1 METIRTVIRQRY
13 PDKSTRFVFPSEI
26 TAAFWRKETL
36 RLTERKTIES
46 SRFISWDRFKEDSF
60 ALFRNERPVNALL
73 RTIFVYRLLEKNR
86 ETGTDF
92 AGIIPKEY
100 ADNSPAF
107 LGYIVRI
114 LPSLGMLAALP
125 KEKCEALDRDF
136 FGTLRRLLHL
146 YREFLSTYGLFEPG
160 YERADLS
167 AIRSPAV
174 IFFPELIEDYG
185 ENAAE
190 LEANPQITVIRC
202 DEKERVGETFHL
214 FENSLH
220 EFDWVFGRITALLEK
235 GTHPEDIAVTVCDE
249 KVLPYFQNAAEGYP
263 VVFSYRGG
271 KNITDYPAGRFFPYL
286 QECADSGFHIEK
298 LKKLLLPGTVPWK
311 HGKQLEALVLAGID
325 SMYVMEEPG
334 KDRNARRL
342 RRALEG
348 EGDKTVSFF
357 SQLHRGILSITE
369 SKTISRLQTALIAF
383 SSAFFDQERWDNVNA
398 RVFEY
403 ALNLCADMKNSLKTV
418 ELPERLSPF
427 QLFLHLL
434 RKSMYVPKAAA
445 GGIPVYPYR
454 VAAGIDPRYHF
465 LVSAHH
471 TAVKAAAS
479 PYGFLRKD
487 QKAVL
492 HLEDRDMSSD
502 FMKVYTLSGKETS
515 VSCVLETFSE
525 KTLVPAYVMKR
536 FPEKI
541 ETEQVPPG
549 SNPFNAD
556 RLFWESAGP
565 GKLPAGPAVL
575 LPLQQLG
582 LRTMADRII
591 RPADQRYNGN
601 PIENA
606 SLREKISERVSKDG
620 IPAVSPTSLERF
632 TRCPFAYLLDAALG
646 RDEPEYEAAY
656 HNAGLAGQ
664 FSHDVLRVLYG
675 RIQDATERFL
685 PDKRE
690 LYNRLAEEAVEEV
703 GGKYYGRGYIFLLPV
718 REEMKGKTLKYVD
731 ALFDLEARHF
741 PGLPVA
747 AVEKEFCTEWK
758 NGNSPPPA
766 AVLRGKIDRLSGT
779 AESAVLLDYKT
790 KNRITRKDITGEADI
805 PPVSFQIPMYV
816 FLAEQNG
823 LTVGRAGYISLM
835 EGKYIPVIKTE
846 EDGKGWFS
854 REELDGRIEEMH
866 RYIGEMLRQIQAG
879 YYPVPDDECSPCA
892 YRSVCR
898 VKYSIG

>member
-1 METIRTVIRQRY
+1 MIRQRY
-13 PDKSTRFVFPSEI
+13 PDKITRFVFPSEI
-26 TAAFWRKETL
+26 AAAFWRKETL
-36 RLTERKTIES
+36 RLTELKAVES
-46 SRFISWDRFKEDSF
+46 SRFLSWDRFKEDSF

-92 AGIIPKEY
+92 AGIISGEY
-100 ADNSPAF
+100 AGNSPAF

-146 YREFLSTYGLFEPG
+146 YREFLSTHGLFEPG

-167 AIRSPAV
+167 AVRFPAV

-185 ENAAE
+185 ENAAL
-190 LEANPQITVIRC
+190 LEANPKITVLSRG
-202 DEKERVGETFHL
+202 EKERAGELFHL

-220 EFDWVFGRITALLEK
+220 EFDWVFGKITALLEK
-235 GTHPEDIAVTVCDE
+235 GTHPDDIAVTVCDE

-271 KNITDYPAGRFFPYL
+271 KNVTDYPAGRFFLYL

-311 HGKQLEALVLAGID
+311 DRKELEALVLAGIN
-325 SMYVMEEPG
+325 SLYVMEEPG

-348 EGDKTVSFF
+348 KGEKMVSFF
-357 SQLHRGILSITE
+357 LRLHRGVLSITE
-369 SKTISRLQTALIAF
+369 SKNISRLRTALIAF

-418 ELPERLSPF
+418 ELPETLSPF
-427 QLFLHLL
+427 QLFLYLL
-434 RKSMYVPKAAA
+434 RNSMYVPKAAA
-445 GGIPVYPYR
+445 GGISVYPYR

-471 TAVKAAAS
+471 TAVQAAAS

-487 QKAVL
+487 QKAAL
-492 HLEDRDMSSD
+492 RLEDRDMSSD

-525 KTLVPAYVMKR
+525 KTLVPAYVMKH

-549 SNPFNAD
+549 CNPFNAD
-556 RLFWESAGP
+556 RLFWESAGAENP
-565 GKLPAGPAVL
+565 PAEPAVL
-575 LPLQQLG
+575 LPLQRLG
-582 LRTMADRII
+582 LRTMTDRII
-591 RPADQRYNGN
+591 RPAGQRYNGN

-606 SLREKISERVSKDG
+606 SLREKISERVRKDG

-632 TRCPFAYLLDAALG
+632 VRCPFAYLLDAALG

-664 FSHDVLRVLYG
+664 FSHEVLRVLYG
-675 RIQDATERFL
+675 RIRDATECFL
-685 PDKRE
+685 PEKRE
-690 LYNRLAEEAVEEV
+690 LYSGFLEEAVEEV
-703 GGKYYGRGYIFLLPV
+703 SRKYYGRGYIFLLPV
-718 REEMKGKTLKYVD
+718 QAEMKGKTRKYVD

-747 AVEKEFCTEWK
+747 AAEQEFLAEWK
-758 NGNSPPPA
+758 SGNGPGEA
-766 AVLRGKIDRLSGT
+766 AVLRGKIDRLSG
-779 AESAVLLDYKT
+779 AAGSAVLLDYKT
-790 KNRITRKDITGEADI
+790 KNRITRKDITGEADV
-805 PPVSFQIPMYV
+805 PPASFQIPMYV

-823 LTVGRAGYISLM
+823 LTVSRAGYISLS
-835 EGKYIPVIKTE
+835 EGKYVPVMKTE

-854 REELDGRIEEMH
+854 REELDGGIEEMH
-866 RYIGEMLRQIQAG
+866 RYIGEMVRQIQAG
-879 YYPVPDDECSPCA
+879 YYPVPEEECSPCA